1 MFSSKI
7 YLQLSFSH
15 YTSRA
20 KIPSSFYKEVVKEK
34 CCKEF
39 VIFVVITWLLVLSS
53 CSCGDTSLVEACNWW
68 SSVLRS
74 LVDLVKSSVDSE
86 NPSRR

>member
-7 YLQLSFSH
+7 YLQLSFFL
-15 YTSRA
+15 TTLLRA
-20 KIPSSFYKEVVKEK
+20 KIPSSYYKEVVKEK

-39 VIFVVITWLLVLSS
+39 VIFVVITWLLVPFFY
-53 CSCGDTSLVEACNWW
+53 SCGDTSLVEDCKWW

-74 LVDLVKSSVDSE
+74 LVDLVKFLGG
-86 NPSRR
+86 